1 MRLPVNT
8 TAGYEGSTLV
18 LDNTRELLSVISPV
32 GEVLGTVSWASVI
45 DLVRSQREGDDDR
58 AAVQGMVPLALK
70 VHYHAAGALSGEGLT
85 AEFGGGGFFLET
97 GTPLPVGTALTVE
110 FSLPDQP
117 HQRHTSKAKVVWVRH
132 KPERHLFLPGMEVQ
146 FVDLPESI
154 HRQVRDLVSAL
165 QRARR

>member
-1 MRLPVNT
+1 MRLPVKMT
-8 TAGYEGSTLV
+8 VGYEGATLV
-18 LDNTRELLSVISPV
+18 LDNTRELLSVISPD
-32 GEVLGTVSWASVI
+32 GELLGTVSWASVI
-45 DLVRSQREGDDDR
+45 ELVQSRQDGDDR
-58 AAVQGMVPLALK
+58 GAVQGMVPLALK

-97 GTPLPVGTALTVE
+97 GTPLPVGTELTVE
-110 FSLPDQP
+110 FALPDQP
-117 HQRHTSKAKVVWVRH
+117 HQRHMSKAKVVWVRH

-146 FVDLPESI
+146 FVDLPETI

>member
-58 AAVQGMVPLALK
+58 AAVQGMVPLALT

-97 GTPLPVGTALTVE
+97 GTPLPVGTELTIE

-117 HQRHTSKAKVVWVRH
+117 HQPGLARHGRVYGIGGRAGRAGGDRH
-132 KPERHLFLPGMEVQ
+132 PWLRS
-146 FVDLPESI
+146 SI
-154 HRQVRDLVSAL
+154 SSRSSSWSW
-165 QRARR
+165 